1 MIGAASQHIISA
13 KRVWRTALKD
23 HRAGVVAGTH
33 INAMI
38 AALQRT
44 ESGLYPLQKITTF
57 VGTLEA

>member
-44 ESGLYPLQKITTF
+44 ESPGKRK
-57 VGTLEA
+57 

>member
-38 AALQRT
+38 CSDCLLH
-44 ESGLYPLQKITTF
+44 E
-57 VGTLEA
+57 GTPRLTLGYTRCKK